1 MFVYHLHMGG
11 PDAAAVEWSALYA
24 PRFEARIRHSNVEH
38 VASAADA
45 DVVVVTGLL
54 TPRNLDAVL
63 AELAAM
69 PSPSVLVA
77 AGDSA
82 ISPSVLPDDELRN
95 TDGPNTSAGNS
106 PSSYRLSHYA
116 DVHISVPGNPPT
128 PQALIAALAA
138 ASNLLAQPREA
149 LQRWSDQ

>member
-1 MFVYHLHMGG
+1 MGG

-54 TPRNLDAVL
+54 TARNLDAVL
-63 AELAAM
+63 VELATM

-82 ISPSVLPDDELRN
+82 ISPSGITNYELRI
-95 TDGPNTSAGNS
+95 TGDQHSSIRNS
-106 PSSYRLSHYA
+106 PASFPLSHYA
-116 DVHISVPGNPPT
+116 DVHISVPGNPPS

-138 ASNLLAQPREA
+138 ASNLLSQPRDR
-149 LQRWSDQ
+149 LQPLPDQ